1 MFHYTYFIL
10 NAPLGSLFGIAPK
23 TDEKTL
29 ARCKLNKLSFHNEG
43 LPISPPTPGNYRG
56 AHFGLF
62 ELIVST
68 LESVWSYIWR
78 LYFAYHFFSIY
89 LLFYH

>member
-43 LPISPPTPGNYRG
+43 LPISPPTPQYCGGPFRFVRIDCFYSRECLVIHL
-56 AHFGLF
+56 AFVFCL
-62 ELIVST
+62 S
-68 LESVWSYIWR
+68 
-78 LYFAYHFFSIY
+78 FF
-89 LLFYH
+89 